1 MRIAR
6 LALFLIIF
14 WGASSFTHA
23 TNIYPEWFL
32 FPQKYNNLI
41 VGYSYNGM
49 PAMVDAE
56 SMYCAFQECI
66 VMGTLEVYE
75 NSSINDMLK
84 NSDYF
89 YYFSPQAVE
98 KIRNRLYPVDQFDIN
113 IMTHDYISAFSID
126 SAVSCSA
133 PRIKVE
139 NLNRPEWLEKTFSS
153 DRDYYYGVGIYTA
166 LGNENDGWKT
176 AEEQAIF
183 TILTN
188 LAVQV
193 HRVNVVS
200 DGSELKSGQAAIE
213 QISFIKVK
221 YLLQNIEVME
231 RFPDR
236 ENKLYYVLLRIP
248 VNGIRSPFLR

>member
-1 MRIAR
+1 MRIVRNAAV
-6 LALFLIIF
+6 LVFV
-14 WGASSFTHA
+14 WGALLFIHA

-32 FPQKYNNLI
+32 YPQKYNHLV

-56 SMYCAFQECI
+56 SMFCAFEECI

-84 NSDYF
+84 NSDYY
-89 YYFSPQAVE
+89 YYFSPGAVE
-98 KIRNRLYPVDQFDIN
+98 KIRNRLFPVDRFDVN
-113 IMTHDYISAFSID
+113 IMTHDYISAFSLD
-126 SAVSCSA
+126 SAETCNA

-139 NLNRPEWLEKTFSS
+139 NIARPDWLDKTFSS
-153 DRDYYYGVGIYTA
+153 DNQYYYGVGLYTA
-166 LGNENDGWKT
+166 LGSENDAWKT

-193 HRVNVVS
+193 HRVNVITR
-200 DGSELKSGQAAIE
+200 DTEIKSGESAVE
-213 QISFIKVK
+213 QISFMKVK
-221 YLLQNIEVME
+221 YLLRGIEVVE

-248 VNGIRSPFLR
+248 VNGIKSPYLR